1 MSNEKTVR
9 ICGRLNAHPGQP
21 GALLNNGYVAE
32 ARHAASL
39 MHMGRSGQGHR
50 SSRVSHW
57 TSKRI
62 GIAIVFG
69 MADTQRLSQAA
80 YDRLVAEHKDLSTR
94 GRIDIADKIEVARL
108 MGDLKENG
116 DYHAAKEEQGKMEG
130 RISMLGGIIENS
142 QIVGVADGATVQPGC
157 VVEIR
162 YEGDTDSEKLLF
174 GSIEEQRD
182 GLDICS
188 PGSPL
193 GLALEGA
200 APGSTIS
207 FAAPSGA
214 ELQVEIVSVE
224 A

>member
-1 MSNEKTVR
+1 
-9 ICGRLNAHPGQP
+9 
-21 GALLNNGYVAE
+21 
-32 ARHAASL
+32 
-39 MHMGRSGQGHR
+39 
-50 SSRVSHW
+50 
-57 TSKRI
+57 
-62 GIAIVFG
+62 
-69 MADTQRLSQAA
+69 MADAQRLSQAA

-130 RISMLGGIIENS
+130 RNSMLAGIIENATIITS
-142 QIVGVADGATVQPGC
+142 VGDGSVQPGC

-162 YEGDTDSEKLLF
+162 YEGDTETERLLF

-193 GLALEGA
+193 GQALEGA
-200 APGSTIS
+200 QPGTTVN
-207 FAAPSGA
+207 FAAPNGS
-214 ELQVEIVSVE
+214 ELSVEVVSVE
-224 A
+224 S

>member
-1 MSNEKTVR
+1 M
-9 ICGRLNAHPGQP
+9 
-21 GALLNNGYVAE
+21 AE
-32 ARHAASL
+32 
-39 MHMGRSGQGHR
+39 
-50 SSRVSHW
+50 
-57 TSKRI
+57 
-62 GIAIVFG
+62 
-69 MADTQRLSQAA
+69 TQRLSQAA

-130 RISMLGGIIENS
+130 RITMLAGIIENS
-142 QIVGVADGATVQPGC
+142 EIIGDSDDGTVQPGS

-162 YEGDTDSEKLLF
+162 YEGDIDTERLLF

-193 GLALEGA
+193 GQALEGTT
-200 APGSTIS
+200 PGSTVT
-207 FAAPSGA
+207 FAAPNGTVL
-214 ELQVEIVSVE
+214 EVEVVTVE